1 MPWVVSAFLAVILC
15 GAVFV
20 VGRAAR
26 GAAAPGTP
34 ERIRGGIIMG
44 AAAAVFVA
52 WVGVHT
58 ALRSVKPIEA
68 GHVGVVYQFGEIV
81 GQKPEGLQFIW
92 PWQDLRI
99 ESVQV
104 QRYRFENITAFSQE
118 TQDVFFIATLNYS
131 VSPSAVQTLYRT
143 VGPRWFDR
151 LIEPRVLNFFKEE
164 TVKYQ
169 TVDVGPNREKIRS
182 AVRARLSQELAP
194 FSIEIN
200 DLLIDNIE
208 FSAEFKA
215 AIEQKQI
222 ATQDALREQE
232 RVRQR
237 QFEAQQQ
244 IELARGEAESIR
256 VRAEGQAEANRL
268 LAQSLTPEVIQ
279 FQALQKLGGAYPG
292 KTEYP
297 NTGFAKDLQLVA
309 KLLSGG
315 SGTRVYYT
323 QIGGFDDHANE
334 KEQHARVLKE
344 VDGAIAAFY
353 NDLSSLG
360 LQDQVV
366 TAVFSEFGRRV
377 KENMTRPYQATK
389 YYLLGAFLVAAL
401 AMILAGLA
409 FKVSA
414 APFHMW
420 TPDVYQGSPTP
431 VVSFMAGATKAA
443 AFAAILRV
451 YVGAFDLY
459 RVDWRPAVWVL
470 AVVSLAVGSIA
481 AVVQTDVKR
490 MLAYSSVSHAGYVLI

>member
-1 MPWVVSAFLAVILC
+1 MVWVVSVFLAVILC
-15 GAVFV
+15 GGALL

-26 GAAAPGTP
+26 AAAKPGTP
-34 ERIRGGIIMG
+34 ERMRGGIVIG
-44 AAAAVFVA
+44 AAVAVFVA

-58 ALRSVKPIEA
+58 VLRSVKPIEA

-92 PWQDLRI
+92 PWQELRI

-104 QRYRFENITAFSQE
+104 QRHRFENITAFSQE

-131 VSPSAVQTLYRT
+131 VSPSAVQTLFRT

-169 TVDVGPNREKIRS
+169 TVDVGPNRENIRS

-200 DLLIDNIE
+200 DLLVDNIE

-268 LAQSLTPEVIQ
+268 LAASLTPEVIQ
-279 FQALQKLGGAYPG
+279 FQALQQLGD
-292 KTEYP
+292 
-297 NTGFAKDLQLVA
+297 NI
-309 KLLSGG
+309 
-315 SGTRVYYT
+315 
-323 QIGGFDDHANE
+323 QIALIPAGQGIIIDP
-334 KEQHARVLKE
+334 
-344 VDGAIAAFY
+344 AA
-353 NDLSSLG
+353 
-360 LQDQVV
+360 
-366 TAVFSEFGRRV
+366 
-377 KENMTRPYQATK
+377 
-389 YYLLGAFLVAAL
+389 LLG
-401 AMILAGLA
+401 
-409 FKVSA
+409 
-414 APFHMW
+414 
-420 TPDVYQGSPTP
+420 QGSTNRTP
-431 VVSFMAGATKAA
+431 
-443 AFAAILRV
+443 
-451 YVGAFDLY
+451 
-459 RVDWRPAVWVL
+459 
-470 AVVSLAVGSIA
+470 
-481 AVVQTDVKR
+481 
-490 MLAYSSVSHAGYVLI
+490 